1 VHDIPTLSSLSAWT
15 GIAHDDDQND
25 STTLHNGWI
34 ACTSDELLSTK
45 TQLSDVRVKFK
56 NTAKPNPEKGAWPT
70 IAQSATGTAE
80 TPILA
85 TPRDLKRWEM
95 LVEHLSSR
103 MNNTLSADDHEANN
117 SSGYTDND
125 DDDGAHLLG
134 PSAANTITTPRST
147 PHTNTSIILEPLSWS
162 ASLAQYSARSGLDAE
177 RMHDCDDA
185 VLSAAITACGDDA
198 PDMSDSETT
207 SPTAEAGFVQA
218 YFRECTRR
226 VFDVLKA
233 RIDEGDAASVP
244 YHDEVEDETDDET
257 APTSGR
263 SEPDTVASAES
274 EGEVVMT
281 REDMIDMGLDVWS
294 ANDVNFVREMGRL
307 WFGRRI
313 GVKAGEVE
321 VCGVRVW

>member
-1 VHDIPTLSSLSAWT
+1 MHDIPTLSSLSAWT

-125 DDDGAHLLG
+125 DDDGTHLLA
-134 PSAANTITTPRST
+134 PSAANTTITPRSK
-147 PHTNTSIILEPLSWS
+147 PRIDTSTILEPLSWS
-162 ASLAQYSARSGLDAE
+162 ASLAQYSARSTLDAE

-185 VLSAAITACGDDA
+185 VLSAAITACRDDA
-198 PDMSDSETT
+198 QDMLDSETA
-207 SPTAEAGFVQA
+207 SPTAAAGFVQA
-218 YFRECTRR
+218 YFRACTKR

-233 RIDEGDAASVP
+233 RIDEGGSASTP
-244 YHDEVEDETDDET
+244 YHDEVEDETEDET
-257 APTSGR
+257 APLRGR
-263 SEPDTVASAES
+263 SESGTVADVEN
-274 EGEVVMT
+274 EGEVVIT

-294 ANDVNFVREMGRL
+294 AADVNFVREMGQL
-307 WFGRRI
+307 WFAKRI
-313 GVKAGEVE
+313 EVKAGEVE